1 MGPAQTDY
9 ELRCLYMTEDIGG
22 YLAGT
27 RQQTIELGVIL
38 GDGWYDQWIAW
49 GTGSMSY
56 GQPRLRAQ
64 FVFNHPDGMQTSV
77 PADLTWRAA
86 TGPIVEN
93 NVYRGEVYDA
103 RREIPR

>member
-27 RQQTIELGVIL
+27 RQQTIELGIIL

-49 GTGSMSY
+49 GTGSMS
-56 GQPRLRAQ
+56 
-64 FVFNHPDGMQTSV
+64 
-77 PADLTWRAA
+77 
-86 TGPIVEN
+86 
-93 NVYRGEVYDA
+93 
-103 RREIPR
+103 